1 VKRRDFITLLGG
13 VAAAWPRAARAQQ
26 PTMPVIG
33 FLGSE
38 TSEQSAA
45 RVQAFLHGLGEV
57 GFVEG
62 RNVIIEYR
70 WAEGHNEQ
78 LPALATDLVRRQAA
92 VIVSIAGIPGA
103 QAVKAATSTVPIVF
117 YTGADPV
124 AFGLVASLSRPGGNL
139 TGVSS
144 LGDEVGPKKLELM
157 KELLPAS
164 RTMGLVLNPTN
175 PVAETQSR
183 EMQPAARAMGLT
195 LHILHSR
202 SESDLD
208 ALFASA
214 DELRVEA
221 LVVGSEQAFYTPG
234 WQLRFV
240 PLASQHRLPTISG
253 GPGFAQAGGLLSYGN
268 NGVEG
273 GHTIGIYAG
282 RILKGAKPAD
292 LPVQQATKVDLAINL
307 KTAKALG
314 ITVPI
319 ALLTRADEVIE

>member
-1 VKRRDFITLLGG
+1 MKRRTLIALLGG
-13 VAAAWPRAARAQQ
+13 ATAWPVAARAQ
-26 PTMPVIG
+26 PSTMPVVG

-38 TSEQSAA
+38 TTEQSAA
-45 RVQAFLHGLGEV
+45 RVRAFLQGLGEV
-57 GFVEG
+57 GFVDG

-70 WAEGHNEQ
+70 WAEGHNER

-103 QAVKAATSTVPIVF
+103 KAVKAATSTIPIVF
-117 YTGADPV
+117 STGADPV

-164 RTMGLVLNPTN
+164 SAMGLVLNPTN

-202 SESDLD
+202 SERDLD

-221 LVVGSEQAFYTPG
+221 LVVGSEQAFFTPG
-234 WQLRFV
+234 WQLRFA
-240 PLASQHRLPTISG
+240 PLALQHKLPTISG
-253 GPGFAQAGGLLSYGN
+253 GPGFAEAGGLISYGN
-268 NGVEG
+268 NGAEG

-282 RILKGAKPAD
+282 RILKGARPAD
-292 LPVQQATKVDLAINL
+292 LPVQQATKVELTINL
-307 KTAKALG
+307 KTAKVLG
-314 ITVPI
+314 LTVPLP
-319 ALLTRADEVIE
+319 LLGRADGVIE